1 VIVVCG
7 EALMDMIDTG
17 DGTRRAMPGGGP
29 FNTARALARL
39 GVPTAFLGRLSNDAL
54 GRELRDLLVSDGV
67 SLELASTGPE
77 STTIAMVELDGQGL
91 AEYKF
96 FVEGTSAPNL
106 TMSMLPEKFDP
117 EVTALHLGTLGLVLE
132 PIASTLVELVARER
146 GRRLVMLDP
155 NVRVGLSDDDD
166 YRERLQSVAAQST
179 IVKASHDDLD
189 WLYPGLDFK
198 QAADQLLGEGVSLVV
213 VTRGAL
219 GAYGA
224 HGSHRMS
231 VSAPAVDIVDTIGAG
246 DAFGAALLAWLHDH
260 DAIRPELSLDADQLK
275 SALDYACLAAS
286 LTCARAGADPP
297 RKSEMMVSER

>member
-1 VIVVCG
+1 
-7 EALMDMIDTG
+7 
-17 DGTRRAMPGGGP
+17 
-29 FNTARALARL
+29 
-39 GVPTAFLGRLSNDAL
+39 
-54 GRELRDLLVSDGV
+54 
-67 SLELASTGPE
+67 
-77 STTIAMVELDGQGL
+77 
-91 AEYKF
+91 
-96 FVEGTSAPNL
+96 
-106 TMSMLPEKFDP
+106 
-117 EVTALHLGTLGLVLE
+117 
-132 PIASTLVELVARER
+132 
-146 GRRLVMLDP
+146 
-155 NVRVGLSDDDD
+155 
-166 YRERLQSVAAQST
+166 VAAAST

-189 WLYPGLDFK
+189 WLYPGLDYK
-198 QAADQLLGEGVSLVV
+198 QAADQLLGEGVGLVV

-297 RKSEMMVSER
+297 RKSEMMVRDR